1 MNGRPYDDDTIP
13 GDGAT
18 DPRLDAALDA
28 IRRTTVPEEA
38 LRRVASAARALP
50 TGTVATAPHRPARSG
65 DRRPSRVRRVIALAA
80 GLGALVIL
88 ATLVP
93 PLVARQ
99 RATAAFAEVVERA
112 KESTSVRFTTTQRL
126 GPGPVLKATQRVAG
140 KRARFEMIDGPL
152 VIVFDLERGEQLLL
166 DTANKLAE
174 PSHTKELSVGVGDP
188 VEQLARVAEQGVE
201 PVPGEPD
208 TFRGKDVSAMG
219 QSRIPDMLVVVDPQ
233 SRLPTRI
240 VISDPDPKHP
250 FEVTLDDFH
259 WNEPVDDAIFSI
271 DPPEGYELRRGLVSL
286 GIALPAAPLP
296 PVVNGRVIQD
306 RVPAAIFWNAD
317 GTRLTTLV
325 RDPEKTDPRSFKPN
339 QLRQWDL
346 ATGQLRW
353 SEEVGGAGQAAM
365 TADGRHL
372 AVVVGYEVQLRDAD
386 SGAIQRTWT
395 TKERLGPLAF
405 SPDGTTL
412 AAGITEW
419 GPYGGRG
426 GAVAGGIE
434 WRDVAEGT
442 LRRSIGL
449 DRPTTHLAW
458 SPDGRWIAASAN
470 EGPVRLV
477 DAANG
482 EVGRELPGRGPLAF
496 SRDGAWLACVVDG
509 DPARPEIGR
518 VSRWPLAAEAGTDP
532 RSLETAAGRS
542 PSSLLDVAFA
552 GPDVVLVAADWNG
565 DVTVWELESGRV
577 VATLR
582 DHGDGFLGSDES
594 RGVHVVAPSPDG
606 QSLATGGE
614 DATVRLWSPGASG
627 AVRKVED

>member
-1 MNGRPYDDDTIP
+1 MNGRPHDDDTIP

-18 DPRLDAALDA
+18 DGGVSDPRLDAALDA

-50 TGTVATAPHRPARSG
+50 TGTIATAPHRPARSG

-112 KESTSVRFTTTQRL
+112 KGATSVRFTTTQRL
-126 GPGPVLKATQRVAG
+126 GPGPALKGRQLVAG
-140 KRARFEMIDGPL
+140 RRTRHEMVDGPL
-152 VIVFDLERGEQLLL
+152 VMIMDLERRQLLTL
-166 DTANKLAE
+166 DTTNKRAE
-174 PSHTKELSVGVGDP
+174 SSPLEKEVIDLVTDP

-208 TFRGKDVSAMG
+208 TFRGKWVFITGLANV
-219 QSRIPDMLVVVDPQ
+219 PDMTVVVDPD

-250 FEVTLDDFH
+250 FEVILDDFH
-259 WNEPVDDAIFSI
+259 WNEPVDESLLSI
-271 DPPEGYELRRGLVSL
+271 DPPEGYEIRKGLLSL
-286 GIALPAAPLP
+286 NADVPAAPLP
-296 PVVNGRVIQD
+296 AVVNGRVIQD
-306 RVPAAIFWNAD
+306 RVPAAILWSTD

-325 RDPEKTDPRSFKPN
+325 RDPEETLPPFKPN

-372 AVVVGYEVQLRDAD
+372 AVVVGYEIQLRDAQT
-386 SGAIQRTWT
+386 GATKSTWT

-419 GPYGGRG
+419 GPYGGR
-426 GAVAGGIE
+426 
-434 WRDVAEGT
+434 
-442 LRRSIGL
+442 
-449 DRPTTHLAW
+449 
-458 SPDGRWIAASAN
+458 SPVPKG
-470 EGPVRLV
+470 
-477 DAANG
+477 
-482 EVGRELPGRGPLAF
+482 
-496 SRDGAWLACVVDG
+496 
-509 DPARPEIGR
+509 
-518 VSRWPLAAEAGTDP
+518 
-532 RSLETAAGRS
+532 
-542 PSSLLDVAFA
+542 
-552 GPDVVLVAADWNG
+552 
-565 DVTVWELESGRV
+565 
-577 VATLR
+577 
-582 DHGDGFLGSDES
+582 
-594 RGVHVVAPSPDG
+594 
-606 QSLATGGE
+606 
-614 DATVRLWSPGASG
+614 
-627 AVRKVED
+627 